1 MFNLTVKK
9 MELIFLGTSS
19 AIPTNHRNHSAIA
32 MKSFGEIMLFDCG
45 EGTQRQMSRARLSP
59 MKVDKIFITH
69 FHGDH
74 FLGVPG
80 MVQSMAFRGRKEP
93 LHIFGPE
100 GLSKIV
106 EKIKGLGYFSMSFD
120 ICVHE
125 IPDGIPE
132 GYDGSID
139 RSIKDDRSINAD
151 ETELNEKERLNEG
164 LFHEIKILEEED
176 YIVTCCKVE
185 HSVPNLA
192 YCITEKR
199 APKFIKEKALKLGV
213 KPGPDF
219 GKLQQGIPVK
229 VGNRIINPL
238 EVLGSERQGRK
249 IVYSGD
255 TQPCDQMIKFAEDAT
270 VLIHE
275 STFDSQNEN
284 KAYET
289 GHSTAAKAAE
299 IADKA
304 NVKKLILTH
313 ISTRYKETSTLEKE
327 AIDIFENSVLA
338 EDLMS
343 IEVERS
349 DS

>member
-1 MFNLTVKK
+1 

-19 AIPTNHRNHSAIA
+19 AIPTNHRIHSSIA

-59 MKVDKIFITH
+59 MKVNKIFITH

-74 FLGVPG
+74 FLGLPG

-93 LHIFGPE
+93 LHLFGPK
-100 GLSKIV
+100 GLFEIV
-106 EKIKGLGYFSMSFD
+106 EMIKKLGYFTMSFE
-120 ICVHE
+120 IRVHE
-125 IPDGIPE
+125 IQDRITEDYE
-132 GYDGSID
+132 GSTRLNENESNTKEG
-139 RSIKDDRSINAD
+139 
-151 ETELNEKERLNEG
+151 LNEKVFN
-164 LFHEIKILEEED
+164 EIKILEEED
-176 YIVTCCKVE
+176 YIITCCKAE
-185 HSVPNLA
+185 HSVPNFA
-192 YCITEKR
+192 YCITEKKN
-199 APKFIKEKALKLGV
+199 PKFLKEKALLCGV

-219 GKLQQGIPVK
+219 GKLQQGIPIK
-229 VGNRIINPL
+229 VGNEIINPKD
-238 EVLGSERQGRK
+238 VLGEERKGRK

-255 TQPCDQMIKFAEDAT
+255 TRPCDQMIKFATDAT

-275 STFDSQNEN
+275 STFDSQNED

-299 IADKA
+299 IADKSNA
-304 NVKKLILTH
+304 KKLILTH
-313 ISTRYKETSTLEKE
+313 ISTRYRETNTLEKE

-349 DS
+349 DN